1 MGAFYW
7 VTPIPPDWPAE
18 RAESKLRE
26 YNFYKLKL
34 LTIHEAMPGHYVQ
47 MEFAND
53 VQPKAAPRCCVPCT
67 ATAPTS
73 KAGASI
79 PPR

>member
-1 MGAFYW
+1 M
-7 VTPIPPDWPAE
+7 
-18 RAESKLRE
+18 ESKLRE

-47 MEFAND
+47 MEIAND
-53 VQPKAAPRCCVPCT
+53 VQPQDAAACC
-67 ATAPTS
+67 APS
-73 KAGASI
+73 SAMAPILKAGASM